1 MAEIGHH
8 CPFLNRSDARCS
20 AHFSLERLDRAFAHC
35 FGDYHECGVYLELLM
50 ERRARPLAA
59 GQEVCD
65 ETSPLVRIGV
75 PSRLR
80 QQAA

>member
-1 MAEIGHH
+1 MAEYGHH

-20 AHFSLERLDRAFAHC
+20 THFSLERLDRAFDHC
-35 FGDYHECGVYLELLM
+35 FGRYHECSVYLELLT
-50 ERRARPLAA
+50 ERRVRPFA
-59 GQEVCD
+59 GRQEVGD

-75 PSRLR
+75 PRRLR